1 MIKSLWT
8 AFVALALMAALY
20 PIDAEARRFGGA
32 RSVGAQRQITA
43 LQKPQPAATP
53 QQTQAPQAA
62 PRTGVG
68 RWLAPLAALA
78 AGLGLAALF
87 GEQIGTLIVALL
99 LAIAVI
105 ALFRL
110 VARLLQREPAAR
122 DEGIQYASFGRET
135 VAAPPPSQLPT
146 IAAVPGVGA
155 AAPRIPA
162 GFDVDG
168 FLRQARK
175 NFVALQ
181 AAHDRGDLETIRDR
195 VTEEMF
201 EALERD
207 VISHGASGGHTDVV
221 TLDASLLEVTTEG
234 GAHRASIRFSG
245 MLREERDGVL
255 TPFEEIWN
263 LQKPEKGRSGWL
275 LAGIEQA
282 S

>member
-1 MIKSLWT
+1 MKSLWT
-8 AFVALALMAALY
+8 AFVALALTAALY
-20 PIDAEARRFGGA
+20 PDDAEARRFGGA
-32 RSVGAQRQITA
+32 RSLGAQRQITTT
-43 LQKPQPAATP
+43 QKPQPAATS
-53 QQTQAPQAA
+53 QQAQAPQAA
-62 PRTGVG
+62 PRTGMG

-87 GEQIGTLIVALL
+87 GEQVGTLIVALL
-99 LAIAVI
+99 LAFAVI

-110 VARLLQREPAAR
+110 VARSLLPQPAVR
-122 DEGIQYASFGRET
+122 NDGIKYSGLGGET
-135 VAAPPPSQLPT
+135 VAAPPPSQLPI
-146 IAAVPGVGA
+146 IAAVPGVGE

-162 GFDVDG
+162 DFDVDG

-181 AAHDRGDLETIRDR
+181 AAHDRGDLETIRDL

-207 VISHGASGGHTDVV
+207 VISHSASNGHTDVV
-221 TLDASLLEVTTEG
+221 TLDASLLEVTTEAG
-234 GAHRASIRFSG
+234 MHRASIRFSG
-245 MLREERDGVL
+245 MLREERDGAP
-255 TPFEEIWN
+255 TPFEEVWN

-275 LAGIEQA
+275 LAGIQQI